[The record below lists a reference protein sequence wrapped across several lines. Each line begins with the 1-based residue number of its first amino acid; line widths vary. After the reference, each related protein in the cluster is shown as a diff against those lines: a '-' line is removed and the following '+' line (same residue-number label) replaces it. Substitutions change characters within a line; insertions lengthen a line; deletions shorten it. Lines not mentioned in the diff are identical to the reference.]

1 MPTDLEALVELLKD
15 VVAFSLSLRDFI
27 WVGFLWQDTRRVD
40 VRRSLRCAGGGL
52 LVFRCGGS
60 PLDLVVWG
68 KEVAIKYQRTVVDGL
83 VRLHPCLLF
92 LCRGGLVTGD

>member
-15 VVAFSLSLRDFI
+15 VVTFGLVWRDFI

-40 VRRSLRCAGGGL
+40 VRRSSRFVGGGL

-60 PLDLVVWG
+60 PLDLVEWG
-68 KEVAIKYQRTVVDGL
+68 KKVAIKYQRTVVDDGL
-83 VRLHPCLLF
+83 LPP
-92 LCRGGLVTGD
+92 RGGLVTGD